1 MFLLHNNKLCYIA
14 HPNLPDEE
22 RSFLMLF
29 DLSFRLLQTVM
40 VMTLVNGYLAFKYMT
55 VRTDKELTLMEIT
68 NSVEL
73 ADVPSRV
80 RMGRG
85 VLQR

>member
-1 MFLLHNNKLCYIA
+1 
-14 HPNLPDEE
+14 
-22 RSFLMLF
+22 
-29 DLSFRLLQTVM
+29 M

-55 VRTDKELTLMEIT
+55 VRTDKELTLMELT